1 MTSSAA
7 KVSAGLGLAF
17 LMLFNSAFAAPLTS
31 GGSLT
36 FSGAIAQ
43 DPCQLTP
50 GASRITFAC
59 QDNNGVHAQQIGLQ
73 QVAQG
78 DVVLPGVDHV
88 SLTYL
93 DPQKSKAV
101 VRVDYN

>member
-17 LMLFNSAFAAPLTS
+17 LMLFNAAFAAPLTS
-31 GGSLT
+31 GGSVT
-36 FSGAIAQ
+36 FSGAIVQ
-43 DPCQLTP
+43 DPCQLAP
-50 GASRITFAC
+50 GASRIIFAC
-59 QDNNGVHAQQIGLQ
+59 QGDNGVHTQQIGIQ
-73 QVAQG
+73 QVARG
-78 DVVLPGVDHV
+78 DVVLPGVDNV

-93 DPQKSKAV
+93 DPQKLKAV

>member
-17 LMLFNSAFAAPLTS
+17 LMLFDPAFAAPLTS
-31 GGSLT
+31 AGSVT
-36 FSGAIAQ
+36 FSGAIVQ

-50 GASRITFAC
+50 SASRITFAC
-59 QDNNGVHAQQIGLQ
+59 QDDNGVHTQQIGIQ
-73 QVAQG
+73 QVARG
-78 DVVLPGVDHV
+78 NVILPGVDHL
-88 SLTYL
+88 SLIYL

>member
-7 KVSAGLGLAF
+7 KVSAGLGLTF

-36 FSGAIAQ
+36 FSGAISQ
-43 DPCQLTP
+43 NPCQLTP
-50 GASRITFAC
+50 AASRITFTC
-59 QDNNGVHAQQIGLQ
+59 QNNNGVHTQQIGIQ

-88 SLTYL
+88 SLSYL
-93 DPQKSKAV
+93 NPQKSKAV

>member
-1 MTSSAA
+1 MTSSVV
-7 KVSAGLGLAF
+7 KVTTGLGLTF
-17 LMLFNSAFAAPLTS
+17 LMLVNPAFAAPLTS

-43 DPCQLTP
+43 APCQLTP

-59 QDNNGVHAQQIGLQ
+59 PDNGGVHTQQIGIQ
-73 QVAQG
+73 QVARG
-78 DVVLPGVDHV
+78 DVALPGVENV
-88 SLTYL
+88 SLSYL
-93 DPQKSKAV
+93 NPQKSQAV

>member
-17 LMLFNSAFAAPLTS
+17 LMLFNSAFAAPLTP

-59 QDNNGVHAQQIGLQ
+59 RGNNGVHTQQIGIQ

-78 DVVLPGVDHV
+78 EVTLPGVEKV

-93 DPQKSKAV
+93 NPQKSKAV
-101 VRVDYN
+101 VRIDYH